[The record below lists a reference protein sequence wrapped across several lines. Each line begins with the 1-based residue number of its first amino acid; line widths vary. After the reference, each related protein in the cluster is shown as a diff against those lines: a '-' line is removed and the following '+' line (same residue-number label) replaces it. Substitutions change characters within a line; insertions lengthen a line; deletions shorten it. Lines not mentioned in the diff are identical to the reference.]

1 MIKTEIKEW
10 TYEEYPSFDE
20 EIEGVKRIYTSGNEM
35 VMAVKQLLNVMKME
49 DLECLRI
56 TGGGSKNTAWMQ
68 IISDVLNKKV
78 IQLESGAGAGYG
90 MALVAASRNE
100 DKPLKTIINKS
111 VKEKNIFYPRLKY
124 VELYNQ
130 KYSNYL
136 KIYDALIDIYE

>member
-20 EIEGVKRIYTSGNEM
+20 EVEGVKRIYTSGNEM